1 MKNSCRGTHTPTHGL
16 ASTSRM
22 RTAISPGQWQS
33 IDSCFALI
41 RAHQHGIT
49 VGSMNGENPRVSK
62 TLYYRGECKHS
73 FKRQLHTTHV
83 GTVRAGNR
91 TAVLPRHARG
101 RRTRTYPDLCAS
113 KFNKV
118 NLKQGEHMPWEKEG
132 EKRRPERRLLFAG
145 Y

>member
-1 MKNSCRGTHTPTHGL
+1 MRNNCRSTHTPTHGL

-22 RTAISPGQWQS
+22 RTAISPGQWQPWTAVS
-33 IDSCFALI
+33 PLL
-41 RAHQHGIT
+41 GLIT

-62 TLYYRGECKHS
+62 TLYSRGECKHC

-101 RRTRTYPDLCAS
+101 RRIRTYPDLCAS

-118 NLKQGEHMPWEKEG
+118 NLKQGAHMPWEKEG
-132 EKRRPERRLLFAG
+132 EKRRPEMRLLFVG